1 MSEAKRSDEIA
12 SLRAERDN
20 LLWRNRL
27 LRQRPDLP
35 ADRIPAHAEMERLQ
49 AEIER
54 LREMLGAIAVTA
66 EKVDG
71 DPPPAVAALVIQ
83 AIARG
88 ARAALSGSSE
98 GVDR

>member
-1 MSEAKRSDEIA
+1 MAEQSEEIA

-49 AEIER
+49 AENVR
-54 LREMLGAIAVTA
+54 LRERVDRLEWALMHPTTA
-66 EKVDG
+66 DAE
-71 DPPPAVAALVIQ
+71 AL
-83 AIARG
+83 RSG
-88 ARAALSGSSE
+88 LLEAALSGSSK
-98 GVDR
+98 GDDHD

>member
-1 MSEAKRSDEIA
+1 MAAQNDEIA
-12 SLRAERDN
+12 SDDGTYKATIDGVLWVVHDERRQHLPELSDHCVTCLRAEN
-20 LLWRNRL
+20 
-27 LRQRPDLP
+27 
-35 ADRIPAHAEMERLQ
+35 
-49 AEIER
+49 ER

-88 ARAALSGSSE
+88 ARAALSGS
-98 GVDR
+98 